1 MRCRPDALELL
12 EAAEK
17 TLAGDVA
24 PDLSNR
30 QRYNVALIASAM
42 GIAQRE
48 LSGGISAWPGELAA
62 LEKLYGRDR
71 KAESA
76 QSLDRLNRRF
86 AADLRAGRFDTKGRD
101 RKAAI
106 KMLKED
112 VLARMAEDNPR
123 YQK

>member
-1 MRCRPDALELL
+1 MRCRPNALELL
-12 EAAEK
+12 EIAGE

-48 LSGGISAWPGELAA
+48 LRGGVSAWPGELAA
-62 LEKLYGRDR
+62 LEKLYERDG
-71 KAESA
+71 KAEPSQA
-76 QSLDRLNRRF
+76 LDLLNRRF
-86 AADLRAGRFDTKGRD
+86 AADLRTGRFDTKGRD

-106 KMLKED
+106 KVLKED
-112 VLARMAEDNPR
+112 VLARMAEDNPH